1 MEEYKKIISE
11 KFRQAEEM
19 MDKNDPNNVEYF
31 KILEAARE
39 KHKANKKR
47 RESII
52 THVFKK

>member
-47 RESII
+47 KESII
-52 THVFKK
+52 THIFKK

>member
-31 KILEAARE
+31 KILEEARA
-39 KHKANKKR
+39 KHKANQAR
-47 RESII
+47 RKSVI
-52 THVFKK
+52 THIFKR

>member
-31 KILEAARE
+31 KLLEEARA
-39 KHKANKKR
+39 KHKANQAR
-47 RESII
+47 RKSVI
-52 THVFKK
+52 THIFKR